1 MSRHQFVG
9 ELTGETSDW
18 IEIDVKNRFAIG
30 DQLELMTPQGNHSFV
45 LEALQDRN
53 GNAIE
58 VAPGNGHSVRI
69 PRPPLADLKYALL
82 MRWLP
87 A

>member
-1 MSRHQFVG
+1 M
-9 ELTGETSDW
+9 
-18 IEIDVKNRFAIG
+18 KNRFAIG

-45 LEALQDRN
+45 LETLQDRN

-58 VAPGNGHSVRI
+58 VAPGNGHRVRI
-69 PRPPLADLKYALL
+69 PRPPLAALSRALL
-82 MRWLP
+82 LRWLP